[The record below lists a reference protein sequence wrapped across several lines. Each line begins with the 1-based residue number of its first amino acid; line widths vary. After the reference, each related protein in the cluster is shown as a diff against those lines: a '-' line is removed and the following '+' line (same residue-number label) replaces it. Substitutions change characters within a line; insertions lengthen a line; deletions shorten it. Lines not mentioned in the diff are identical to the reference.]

1 MCVWENRV
9 GGWVAGFPTEKQPN
23 PSPGLFET
31 LNRNRRQDA
40 PGREAAPAR
49 ISLAGGAA
57 MTHPPPPSPS
67 FLVCISPPGHVAAG
81 AASRRGNPD
90 TLALLPRHTSQGC
103 SCPRG
108 FSGLWLVPALRT
120 RVGTPPLRVPCPT
133 PSPTVRPGVS
143 SPPPQPVREGK
154 GAGSTGGVTAPARTS
169 ASCSLASVPRAS
181 WLFRLGRRRSLG
193 APCRWGRGDSP
204 PPNPQPSTHPRG
216 ASPPSS
222 ASGCSGSRASWKL
235 ALVTAPGT

>member
-81 AASRRGNPD
+81 AASSRGNPD
-90 TLALLPRHTSQGC
+90 TLPLLPRHTSQGC

-108 FSGLWLVPALRT
+108 FSGLRLVPALRT

-204 PPNPQPSTHPRG
+204 PNPQPSTHPRG